1 MEAKSLLYA
10 KNKLPLDF
18 TQEIYNTFS
27 SKIAD
32 KILTGM
38 YEKRYTTLRVNTIKY
53 NIEDLIAVLKKENI
67 EFERVEWYENALI
80 IKNVNERKL
89 QELEIYKNGYIY
101 IQSLSSM
108 IPPLVLNPKRGDKV
122 LDLTAAPGSKTTQ
135 MSAMM
140 ENEGYIFANELD
152 TIRCQRLKYNVDMQG
167 ASIVEINNANG
178 EIIGEK
184 YPNTFDKV
192 LLDVPC
198 SGEGRFE
205 IEDEKTYKNWS
216 TKQVEELSQIQRKLF
231 NSAVKALKPGGEM
244 VYSTCTLNTKENEEI
259 LNWGLKN
266 FKIRIEDIDLKLKN
280 TTKGITKGFDN
291 SLKKAIRVLPNKYQ
305 EGFFVAKI
313 IKEENI

>member
-32 KILTGM
+32 KILMGM

-67 EFERVEWYENALI
+67 EFEKVEWYENALI

-140 ENEGYIFANELD
+140 ENEGYILANELD
-152 TIRCQRLKYNVDMQG
+152 AIRCQRLKYNVDMQG

-184 YPNTFDKV
+184 YPNTFDKI

-216 TKQVEELSQIQRKLF
+216 TKQVEELSQVQRKLF
-231 NSAVKALKPGGEM
+231 NSAIKALKPGGEM

-313 IKEENI
+313 IK

>member
-67 EFERVEWYENALI
+67 EFEKVEWYENALI

-140 ENEGYIFANELD
+140 ENEGYILANELD

-184 YPNTFDKV
+184 YPNTFDKI

-205 IEDEKTYKNWS
+205 IEVEKTYKNWS
-216 TKQVEELSQIQRKLF
+216 TKQVEELLQVQRKLF
-231 NSAVKALKPGGEM
+231 NSAIKALKPGGEM

-313 IKEENI
+313 IK

>member
-67 EFERVEWYENALI
+67 EFEKVEWYENALI

-140 ENEGYIFANELD
+140 ENEGYILANELD

-184 YPNTFDKV
+184 YPNTFDKI

-216 TKQVEELSQIQRKLF
+216 TKQVEELSQVQRKLF
-231 NSAVKALKPGGEM
+231 NSAIKALKPGGEM

-313 IKEENI
+313 IK

>member
-67 EFERVEWYENALI
+67 EFERVELYENALI

-140 ENEGYIFANELD
+140 ENEGYILANELD

-184 YPNTFDKV
+184 YPNTFDKI

-216 TKQVEELSQIQRKLF
+216 TKQVEELSQVQRKLF
-231 NSAVKALKPGGEM
+231 NSAIKALKPGGEM

-313 IKEENI
+313 IK

>member
-1 MEAKSLLYA
+1 MLSALEVKR
-10 KNKLPLDF
+10 KLPQKFVETLYENY
-18 TQEIYNTFS
+18 TPVTV
-27 SKIAD
+27 D

-67 EFERVEWYENALI
+67 EFEKVEWYENALI

-140 ENEGYIFANELD
+140 ENEGYILANELD

-184 YPNTFDKV
+184 YPNTFDKI

-205 IEDEKTYKNWS
+205 IEVEKTYKNWS
-216 TKQVEELSQIQRKLF
+216 TKQVEELLQVQRKLF
-231 NSAVKALKPGGEM
+231 NSAIKALKPGGEM

-313 IKEENI
+313 IK

>member
-67 EFERVEWYENALI
+67 EFEKVEWYENALI

-140 ENEGYIFANELD
+140 ENEGYILANELD

-184 YPNTFDKV
+184 YPNTFDKI

-216 TKQVEELSQIQRKLF
+216 TKQVEELSQVQRKLF
-231 NSAVKALKPGGEM
+231 NSAIKALKPGGEM

-291 SLKKAIRVLPNKYQ
+291 SLKKAVRVLPNKYQ

-313 IKEENI
+313 IK

>member
-1 MEAKSLLYA
+1 M
-10 KNKLPLDF
+10 
-18 TQEIYNTFS
+18 
-27 SKIAD
+27 
-32 KILTGM
+32 
-38 YEKRYTTLRVNTIKY
+38 
-53 NIEDLIAVLKKENI
+53 
-67 EFERVEWYENALI
+67 YENALI

-140 ENEGYIFANELD
+140 ENEGYILANELD

-184 YPNTFDKV
+184 YPNTFDKI

-205 IEDEKTYKNWS
+205 IEVEKTYKNWS
-216 TKQVEELSQIQRKLF
+216 TKQVEELLQVQRKLF
-231 NSAVKALKPGGEM
+231 NSAIKALKPGGEM

-313 IKEENI
+313 IK

>member
-32 KILTGM
+32 KILMGM

-140 ENEGYIFANELD
+140 ENEGYILANELD

-184 YPNTFDKV
+184 YPNTFDKI

-216 TKQVEELSQIQRKLF
+216 TKQVEELSQIQKKLF
-231 NSAVKALKPGGEM
+231 NSAIKALKPGGEM

-313 IKEENI
+313 IKT

>member
-32 KILTGM
+32 KILMGM

-53 NIEDLIAVLKKENI
+53 NIEDLIAILKKENI

-184 YPNTFDKV
+184 YPNTFDKI

-216 TKQVEELSQIQRKLF
+216 TKQVEELSQVQRKLF
-231 NSAVKALKPGGEM
+231 NSAIKALKPGGEM

-291 SLKKAIRVLPNKYQ
+291 SLKKAVRVLPNKYQ

-313 IKEENI
+313 IK

>member
-32 KILTGM
+32 KILMGM

-140 ENEGYIFANELD
+140 ENEGYILANELD
-152 TIRCQRLKYNVDMQG
+152 AIRCQRLKYNVDMQG

-184 YPNTFDKV
+184 YPNTFDKI

-216 TKQVEELSQIQRKLF
+216 TKQVEELSQVQRKLF
-231 NSAVKALKPGGEM
+231 NSAIKALKPGGEM

-291 SLKKAIRVLPNKYQ
+291 SLKKAVRVLPNKYQ

-313 IKEENI
+313 IK

>member
-67 EFERVEWYENALI
+67 EFEKVEWYENALI

-140 ENEGYIFANELD
+140 ENEGYILANELD

-184 YPNTFDKV
+184 YPNTFDKI

-205 IEDEKTYKNWS
+205 IEVEKTYKNWS
-216 TKQVEELSQIQRKLF
+216 TKQVEELSQVQRKLF
-231 NSAVKALKPGGEM
+231 NSAIKALKPGGEM

-313 IKEENI
+313 IK

>member
-101 IQSLSSM
+101 VQSLSSM

-140 ENEGYIFANELD
+140 ENEGYILANELD

-184 YPNTFDKV
+184 YPNTFDKI

-216 TKQVEELSQIQRKLF
+216 TKQVEELSQVQRKLF
-231 NSAVKALKPGGEM
+231 NSAIKALKPGGEM

-291 SLKKAIRVLPNKYQ
+291 SLKKAVRVLPNKYQ

-313 IKEENI
+313 IK

>member
-1 MEAKSLLYA
+1 M
-10 KNKLPLDF
+10 
-18 TQEIYNTFS
+18 
-27 SKIAD
+27 
-32 KILTGM
+32 
-38 YEKRYTTLRVNTIKY
+38 
-53 NIEDLIAVLKKENI
+53 
-67 EFERVEWYENALI
+67 
-80 IKNVNERKL
+80 
-89 QELEIYKNGYIY
+89 
-101 IQSLSSM
+101 
-108 IPPLVLNPKRGDKV
+108 
-122 LDLTAAPGSKTTQ
+122 DLTAAPGSKTTQ

-140 ENEGYIFANELD
+140 ENKGYILANELD
-152 TIRCQRLKYNVDMQG
+152 AIRCQRLKYNVDMQG

-184 YPNTFDKV
+184 YPNTFDKI

-216 TKQVEELSQIQRKLF
+216 TKQVEELSQVQRKLF
-231 NSAVKALKPGGEM
+231 NSAIKALKPGGEM

-291 SLKKAIRVLPNKYQ
+291 SLKKAVRVLPNKYQ

-313 IKEENI
+313 IK

>member
-67 EFERVEWYENALI
+67 EFEKVEWYENALI

-101 IQSLSSM
+101 VQSLSSM

-140 ENEGYIFANELD
+140 ENEGYILANELD

-184 YPNTFDKV
+184 YPNTFDKI

-216 TKQVEELSQIQRKLF
+216 TKQVEELSQVQRKLF
-231 NSAVKALKPGGEM
+231 NSAIKALKPGGEM

-291 SLKKAIRVLPNKYQ
+291 SLKKAVRVLPNKYQ

-313 IKEENI
+313 IK

>member
-140 ENEGYIFANELD
+140 ENEGYILANELD

-184 YPNTFDKV
+184 YPNTFDKI

-216 TKQVEELSQIQRKLF
+216 TKQVEELSQIQKKLF
-231 NSAVKALKPGGEM
+231 NSAIKALKPGGEM

-291 SLKKAIRVLPNKYQ
+291 SLKKAVRVLPNKYQ

-313 IKEENI
+313 IK

>member
-67 EFERVEWYENALI
+67 EFEKVEWYENALI

-140 ENEGYIFANELD
+140 ENEGYILANELD
-152 TIRCQRLKYNVDMQG
+152 AIRCQRLKYNVDMQG

-184 YPNTFDKV
+184 YPNTFDKI

-216 TKQVEELSQIQRKLF
+216 TKQVEELSQVQRKLF
-231 NSAVKALKPGGEM
+231 NSAIKALKPGGEM

-280 TTKGITKGFDN
+280 TTKGITKRFDN
-291 SLKKAIRVLPNKYQ
+291 SLKKTIRVLPNKYQ

-313 IKEENI
+313 IK

>member
-101 IQSLSSM
+101 VQSLSSM

-140 ENEGYIFANELD
+140 ENEGYILANELD

-184 YPNTFDKV
+184 YPNTFDKI

-216 TKQVEELSQIQRKLF
+216 TKQVEELSQIQKKLF
-231 NSAVKALKPGGEM
+231 NSAIKALKPGGEM

-291 SLKKAIRVLPNKYQ
+291 SLKKAVRVLPNKYQ

-313 IKEENI
+313 IK

>member
-32 KILTGM
+32 KILMGM

-140 ENEGYIFANELD
+140 ENEGYILANELD

-184 YPNTFDKV
+184 YPNTFDKI

-216 TKQVEELSQIQRKLF
+216 TKQVEELSQVQRKLF
-231 NSAVKALKPGGEM
+231 NSAIKALKPGGEM

-291 SLKKAIRVLPNKYQ
+291 SLKKAVRVLPNKYQ

-313 IKEENI
+313 IK

>member
-32 KILTGM
+32 KILMGM

-140 ENEGYIFANELD
+140 ENEGYILANELD

-184 YPNTFDKV
+184 YPNTFDKI

-216 TKQVEELSQIQRKLF
+216 TKQVEELSQVQRKLF
-231 NSAVKALKPGGEM
+231 NSAIKALKPGGEM

-313 IKEENI
+313 IK

>member
-140 ENEGYIFANELD
+140 ENEGYILANELD

-184 YPNTFDKV
+184 YPNTFDKI

-216 TKQVEELSQIQRKLF
+216 TKQVEELSQVQRKLF
-231 NSAVKALKPGGEM
+231 NSAIKALKPGGEM

-291 SLKKAIRVLPNKYQ
+291 SLKKAVRVLPNKYQ

-313 IKEENI
+313 IK

>member
-101 IQSLSSM
+101 VQSLSSM

-140 ENEGYIFANELD
+140 ENEGYILANELD

>member
-67 EFERVEWYENALI
+67 EFEKVEWYENALI

-101 IQSLSSM
+101 VQSLSSM

-140 ENEGYIFANELD
+140 ENEGYILANELD

-184 YPNTFDKV
+184 YPNTFDKI

-216 TKQVEELSQIQRKLF
+216 TKQVEELSQVQRKLF
-231 NSAVKALKPGGEM
+231 NSAIKALKPGGEM

>member
-101 IQSLSSM
+101 VQSLSSM

-140 ENEGYIFANELD
+140 ENEGYILANELD

-184 YPNTFDKV
+184 YPNTFDKI

-216 TKQVEELSQIQRKLF
+216 TKQVEELSQVQRKLF
-231 NSAVKALKPGGEM
+231 NSAIKALKPGGEM

>member
-32 KILTGM
+32 KILMGM

-140 ENEGYIFANELD
+140 ENEGYILANELD

-184 YPNTFDKV
+184 YPNTFDKI

-216 TKQVEELSQIQRKLF
+216 TKQVEELSQVQRKLF
-231 NSAVKALKPGGEM
+231 NSAIKALKPGGEM

-313 IKEENI
+313 IKT